1 MNLSMDVHNFSMVNV
16 HFLDTKRNMIMDGNF
31 TKVIYS
37 NQYFVMNSI
46 YLYFPIDWATISK
59 GYETN
64 KCFVR
69 FNPYSAKNLGII
81 QDIAKI
87 EMRILDYF
95 KSYFDIT
102 LKSNH
107 LLSKQMYSGNMKIF
121 QEYGTTPRNENALPS
136 NDVPILPD
144 PQDPKTFVIKI
155 SGVWESYDEIGITYK
170 LLQAAGKPTVSPA
183 PPSLYTVK

>member
-46 YLYFPIDWATISK
+46 YLYFPIEWATITK
-59 GYETN
+59 GFETN

-95 KSYFDIT
+95 KAYFDT
-102 LKSNH
+102 SLKSNH

-121 QEYGTTPRNENALPS
+121 QEYGTTSCSEGIAPL
-136 NDVPILPD
+136 NDAPILPNSHD
-144 PQDPKTFVIKI
+144 QKAFVIKI

-170 LLQAAGKPTVSPA
+170 LLQTANLCAGNQGSLNRPA
-183 PPSLYTVK
+183 